1 MNTSNVLDDLF
12 QPFNRSD
19 APGLVVGV
27 ARHGRRIYRRGFGLA
42 SIELG
47 VANTPWTR
55 MRIGSVS
62 KHFTCL
68 AALLL
73 AEQGRL
79 DIDAG
84 VCSLLPGLPVPLGE
98 PTLRQLMTHTSG
110 VRCYVD
116 LASLADGTAIQPPGA
131 VLAAQTRQRTAN
143 FAPGEK
149 MIYSNGGYHLLS
161 LIIER
166 VAGMPFERFLEERIF
181 VPLGMT
187 DTASVPSDFD
197 IHPGIATLHVARPP
211 EQGGG
216 WRRGVFPTEELRGEG
231 AMVST
236 IDDMLTWLAHLRAPD
251 KRVGTP
257 ASWRQMLTP
266 ATLNNGRVNPYGLG
280 LFRHDYRGVEVIHHA
295 GGVVGGT
302 CQMITVPG
310 EALDVVVITNGVA
323 ANPIELG
330 YRIIDTLLGDGV
342 LGARPEQPEAARF
355 RPMLGTR
362 YHAAASGLVVGFAEA
377 PEGRLGLSFLDNPP
391 VALTASGDVLRAG
404 FEDMA
409 AGPLE
414 VRTGEL
420 AVEGQSPPAAL
431 TVSEAGHAERY
442 ERLPAVPP
450 APASVAAPL
459 LGRYRAPDLDAD
471 AVMRLDGAQLLL
483 DIAGPYGRDLMTL
496 EAFSDR
502 VFGVRFGG
510 EHPPMCG
517 VLTVERSPDG
527 VTGLRVDTP
536 RTRNLR
542 FERVGD

>member
-1 MNTSNVLDDLF
+1 MNESNALDDLF

-19 APGLVVGV
+19 VPGLVVGV
-27 ARHGRRIYRRGFGLA
+27 ARHERRIYRRGFGLA

-73 AEQGRL
+73 AEEGRL

-84 VCSLLPGLPVPLGE
+84 VRSLLPDMPVPLGE

-110 VRCYVD
+110 YRCYVD

-131 VLAAQTRQRTAN
+131 ALAAQTRQRTAN

-181 VPLGMT
+181 VPLGMA

-197 IHPGIATLHVARPP
+197 IQPGMATLHVARPP
-211 EQGGG
+211 DQGGG
-216 WRRGVFPTEELRGEG
+216 WRRGVFPTHELRGEG

-257 ASWRQMLTP
+257 ASWQQILTP
-266 ATLNNGRVNPYGLG
+266 ATLNNGRVIPYGLG

-302 CQMITVPG
+302 CQMLTVPAD
-310 EALDVVVITNGVA
+310 ALDIVIITNGAA
-323 ANPIELG
+323 ANPIDLG
-330 YRIIDTLLGDGV
+330 NRIIDALLGDGV
-342 LGARPEQPEAARF
+342 LGAKPDKPAAERF

-362 YHAAASGLVVGFAEA
+362 YHAAASGLVVGFMEA
-377 PEGRLGLSFLDNPP
+377 PEARLGLSFLDNPP
-391 VALTASGDVLRAG
+391 AALTASGDALRLG

-409 AGPLE
+409 VGPLE
-414 VRTGEL
+414 LRIGAL
-420 AVEGQSPPAAL
+420 AVEGQSPPGAL
-431 TVSEAGHAERY
+431 TMSEGGHAERY

-450 APASVAAPL
+450 GLASVAAPL
-459 LGRYRAPDLDAD
+459 LGRYRAPDLAAD
-471 AVMRLDGAQLLL
+471 AIMRLDGAQLLL
-483 DIAGPYGRDLMTL
+483 DISGPHGRDLMTL

-502 VFGVRFGG
+502 VFGVRFSG

-517 VLTVERSPDG
+517 VLTVEWSPEG
-527 VTGLRVDTP
+527 VTGLRVNTP

-542 FERVGD
+542 FERVTD